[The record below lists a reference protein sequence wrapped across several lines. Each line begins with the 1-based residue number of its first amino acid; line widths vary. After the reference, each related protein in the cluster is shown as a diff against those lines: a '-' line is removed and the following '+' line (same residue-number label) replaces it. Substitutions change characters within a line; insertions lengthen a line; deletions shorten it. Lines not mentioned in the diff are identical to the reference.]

1 MKVPPILGVQNWG
14 YISEWPLRGGSVFC
28 EQYELSSQLPL
39 AIFIICRWGEKSSC
53 LGKSSFLLNKN
64 GSAEAASYGQL
75 PRVAAPSV
83 YFGPWAGLISCWPR
97 PQQLLPV
104 SAAGSRVV
112 FAAFSSPLCKGL
124 KKQNTALASLPF
136 ICHWQRS
143 APLQSSL
150 LHLLNWGASL
160 GRLRRPRDA

>member
-1 MKVPPILGVQNWG
+1 MSNMSSPASFLW
-14 YISEWPLRGGSVFC
+14 
-28 EQYELSSQLPL
+28 LSLL
-39 AIFIICRWGEKSSC
+39 YADGGEKSSC
-53 LGKSSFLLNKN
+53 LDKSLCLGHNRPT
-64 GSAEAASYGQL
+64 EAASYGQL

-104 SAAGSRVV
+104 SSAGSRVV

>member
-1 MKVPPILGVQNWG
+1 MLYLSRCPSLLWQQGGGEQHEFSVQQLPRNCRSKCKSRTTSASG
-14 YISEWPLRGGSVFC
+14 LTVTARASKPKRTPSEWPLRGGSVFC

-53 LGKSSFLLNKN
+53 LDKSLCLGHNRPT
-64 GSAEAASYGQL
+64 EAASYGQL

-104 SAAGSRVV
+104 SAAG
-112 FAAFSSPLCKGL
+112 G
-124 KKQNTALASLPF
+124 
-136 ICHWQRS
+136 
-143 APLQSSL
+143 
-150 LHLLNWGASL
+150 
-160 GRLRRPRDA
+160 GRRCCTC